1 MEGNGIMAD
10 ESANANLIV
19 QQKALFRLA
28 AAKGFT
34 QELIHQ
40 ETRISTTSLSEYATG
55 KTKLSLVAMRRLA
68 EVPDFPL
75 ELLSLLFPQGM
86 AIVRV
91 PSGINHDEIAEAM
104 HDFLQ
109 TKERAHHPESEAGRE
124 IGPNED
130 NVLRGKFARVRA
142 A

>member
-1 MEGNGIMAD
+1 MAD

-40 ETRISTTSLSEYATG
+40 ETKISTTSLSEYATG
-55 KTKLSLVAMRRLA
+55 KTKLSLVAVRRLA

-75 ELLSLLFPQGM
+75 ELLSLLFPQGL

>member
-1 MEGNGIMAD
+1 
-10 ESANANLIV
+10 
-19 QQKALFRLA
+19 
-28 AAKGFT
+28 
-34 QELIHQ
+34 
-40 ETRISTTSLSEYATG
+40 
-55 KTKLSLVAMRRLA
+55 MRRLA

-75 ELLSLLFPQGM
+75 ELLSLLFPQGL